1 MAIGLWYLIERT
13 EFGIRLRAAVDNR
26 AIASAL
32 GIRTSRL
39 YAIAFSLSAALA
51 AFGGIVGA
59 ELMPI
64 EPFYALRYMAV
75 FLVVVSVGGAGS
87 IAGSVAA
94 SLLLALA
101 DTTAKYLVPD
111 YGEFIFY
118 LTVIA
123 IVSLFPNGLLG
134 RPQ

>member
-1 MAIGLWYLIERT
+1 MADQVASVFHALIDNVESIVRGKA
-13 EFGIRLRAAVDNR
+13 ESIRLALCCLLTEGHLLIDDVPGTGKTSMAK
-26 AIASAL
+26 AI
-32 GIRTSRL
+32 
-39 YAIAFSLSAALA
+39 
-51 AFGGIVGA
+51 
-59 ELMPI
+59 
-64 EPFYALRYMAV
+64 
-75 FLVVVSVGGAGS
+75 AGS